1 MLPCVSSEH
10 HDRFEALA
18 VGHVLGGLDQHDSSE
33 FRTHLVGCR
42 RCRTHVAEL
51 RRLADELSQVE
62 REERQRAATMLEV
75 AEETDAEEPTRPS
88 PWHRAGV
95 RASVALLVLVVM
107 VGLLFWN
114 LHLRRV
120 NSILETLATSRSE
133 VIRILSEGDPLEVE
147 AADGVGAAAARSGDE
162 IALSVHGLPA
172 SGLNELLLVWSL
184 RPDGY
189 ALDEDIVP
197 AGAYGDGRL
206 SLVVPARGVSEI
218 VISMETVPL
227 TRGLPAGD
235 RLVKVAAD

>member
-1 MLPCVSSEH
+1 MLRNVSSER
-10 HDRFEALA
+10 HDRYEALA

-42 RCRTHVAEL
+42 RCRSHVAEL

-75 AEETDAEEPTRPS
+75 AEETDAVERTRPR
-88 PWHRAGV
+88 PWHRTGV
-95 RASVALLVLVVM
+95 RASVALVVLVVM

-120 NSILETLATSRSE
+120 NSILETLATSRNE

-147 AADGVGAAAARSGDE
+147 VGDEVGAAAARSGNE
-162 IALSVHGLPA
+162 IALAVHGLTAP
-172 SGLNELLLVWSL
+172 GLDELLLVWSI
-184 RPDGY
+184 RPDGS

-197 AGAYGDGRL
+197 PGAYRDGRL
-206 SLVVPARGVSEI
+206 ALVVPARDVSKI

-235 RLVKVAAD
+235 RLVTVAAD